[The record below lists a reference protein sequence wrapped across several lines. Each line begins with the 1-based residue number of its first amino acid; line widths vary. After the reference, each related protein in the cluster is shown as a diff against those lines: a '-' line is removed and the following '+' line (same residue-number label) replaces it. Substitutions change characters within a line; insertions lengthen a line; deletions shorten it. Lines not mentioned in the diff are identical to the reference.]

1 MHQRTAS
8 TLTVIQLQPT
18 ILPSHVLLMGVQP
31 EASHAVCRPNADL
44 THRDLQLQLLQAL
57 LQGQPSPSRGLNGS
71 PLNPLPFSGM
81 APARVGVMTGR
92 GPMTGLLLDDNPGLS
107 ANSAQLL
114 QALFKLELEGQ
125 MPKVTLHTINQT
137 QCSCCSQFCN
147 TSHLWFYLSKLMLT
161 TSLFAAVLTVR
172 QDNEDL

>member
-31 EASHAVCRPNADL
+31 EACHAVCRPNADL

-125 MPKVTLHTINQT
+125 MPKVGHIACYQPDTMQLLQ
-137 QCSCCSQFCN
+137 
-147 TSHLWFYLSKLMLT
+147 
-161 TSLFAAVLTVR
+161 VLQYFSPVVVTAQADAYHITVR
-172 QDNEDL
+172 SCFDSTARR